1 MPFPDDLSD
10 LLPLLPGTGLT
21 RRMPIFG
28 HVIFVEIKK
37 LLDDTYRLSVY
48 DQHDGGTRRRFG
60 ADGLATE
67 EEVELIWK
75 EFLDE
80 RKSIF
85 THDDLDHPRP

>member
-1 MPFPDDLSD
+1 
-10 LLPLLPGTGLT
+10 
-21 RRMPIFG
+21 
-28 HVIFVEIKK
+28 
-37 LLDDTYRLSVY
+37 
-48 DQHDGGTRRRFG
+48 
-60 ADGLATE
+60 LATE